1 MSRKRVIKEEIQ
13 EERYLARGLAQ
24 DHKLLT
30 GKCAVL
36 SSMSS
41 TIKKKKRRERKNF
54 ECCEPNENGISP
66 YLNLQ
71 FAKNNSS
78 AST

>member
-41 TIKKKKRRERKNF
+41 TIKKKKGERERILNAVSQMKM
-54 ECCEPNENGISP
+54 GSP
-66 YLNLQ
+66 HI
-71 FAKNNSS
+71 
-78 AST
+78 